1 MLLLFRDRFEVALQ
15 IMFEDFRTWMHA
27 ENLDVLEK
35 YNTHVWKIRQMLYGA
50 EAPFQKSKM

>member
-1 MLLLFRDRFEVALQ
+1 MLLLVRDQFEVVLQ
-15 IMFEDFRTWMHA
+15 IMLEDFRTWMHA

-35 YNTHVWKIRQMLYGA
+35 YNAHVWKIRQMTYGA